1 MKKDIFKVGGKI
13 LQSRLIVGTGKY
25 KSFSETAKAIQV
37 SGADMVTV
45 AVRRVNI
52 LDKKKP
58 ILTDYLNPKKIIFLP
73 NTAGCFNSEDAL
85 RTLRLA
91 REMGG
96 WKLVKLE
103 VLGDKKTLYPDMI
116 ETIKSTKTLVK
127 EGFKV
132 MVYCTDDPLLA
143 KKLEDNGASAI
154 MPLASP
160 IGSGLGLQNKVNIS
174 LIIKQSKVPV
184 IVDAGIG
191 TASDAT
197 IAMELG
203 CDGVLAN
210 TAIAQAKK
218 PFQMALAFK
227 SGVIAG
233 RQSFLAGRI
242 EKSIYGSASSPKNGI
257 INRMVITT
265 IGGVADPGSPLVEI
279 VPLDEE
285 LIIEVEIS
293 PTDIALVMPG
303 QRAIVKL
310 TAFDF
315 SKFGSLD
322 GKVMNVGADSIL
334 KDDGSLWFLCEISVR
349 INDTTSLGKKITMLP
364 GMVAQV
370 DIVNG
375 ERTIMHYLLE
385 PVTKVTEEAF
395 REI

>member
-1 MKKDIFKVGGKI
+1 MKKDFLKVAGKI

-25 KSFSETAKAIQV
+25 KSFSETAKAIEA

-58 ILTDYLNPKKIIFLP
+58 ILTDYLDPKKITFLP
-73 NTAGCFNSEDAL
+73 NTAGCFNSDEAL

-103 VLGDKKTLYPDMI
+103 VLGDKKTLFPNML
-116 ETIKSTKTLVK
+116 ETINSTKILAK

-143 KKLEDNGASAI
+143 KKLEDSGASAI

-160 IGSGLGLQNKVNIS
+160 IGSGLGIQNRLNIS

-203 CDGVLAN
+203 CDGVLIN
-210 TAIAQAKK
+210 SAIANAKK
-218 PFQMALAFK
+218 PILMAKAFK
-227 SGVIAG
+227 DAVISG
-233 RQSFLAGRI
+233 RNSYLAGRM
-242 EKSIYGSASSPKNGI
+242 KKNLLASASSPTEG
-257 INRMVITT
+257 
-265 IGGVADPGSPLVEI
+265 
-279 VPLDEE
+279 
-285 LIIEVEIS
+285 LI
-293 PTDIALVMPG
+293 
-303 QRAIVKL
+303 
-310 TAFDF
+310 
-315 SKFGSLD
+315 
-322 GKVMNVGADSIL
+322 
-334 KDDGSLWFLCEISVR
+334 
-349 INDTTSLGKKITMLP
+349 
-364 GMVAQV
+364 
-370 DIVNG
+370 
-375 ERTIMHYLLE
+375 
-385 PVTKVTEEAF
+385 
-395 REI
+395 